1 MTLPNSI
8 SSQSSTL
15 QTPYGLREGNF
26 IPHRHSPLPETF
38 RLCGSF
44 CVWRSVFFAGC
55 VAAASAGRLLAQQ
68 PPPESSPP
76 TSDSGRAKQLQF
88 SRDIRPLLSNACFAC
103 HGTDEAN
110 RKGGLRLDVPESAQ
124 RGGESGGPA
133 LAPGH
138 PEDSELIRRI
148 FSDDPAEVMPP
159 PSSRKTLSAEER
171 DRLRLWVTQGAE
183 YETHWAFRQ
192 PVSPQ
197 VPPLEDYLT
206 NWCANEIDFFVA
218 DRLRREGVQPSPRAN
233 RLTLVRRLSLDLT
246 GLPPTPDIVEEFL
259 RDDSPNAYERLVD
272 RLLNSTAFGERLG
285 QVWLDLARYAD
296 TNGYNNDEDRSMW
309 LWREWVIDAFNAN
322 QPMDQFII
330 EQIAGDLLPNP
341 SDRQRLATGF
351 NRNHVITTE
360 GGIFPE
366 EYRVE
371 YVADRV
377 HTTATVFLGLSLQC
391 ARCHDHKYDPFTQTD
406 YYRMFAFFNNVQD
419 KTVGYNSGA
428 PAEPYLKI
436 SPPRWNA
443 QLTRLRAELSRARL
457 AVERHLEQTSS
468 LQLAWEQSLK
478 LADLESLPAE
488 TLLRFDFEESDGDQ
502 VLNTVVGG
510 DDGQIVGPAER
521 PEGHVG
527 KALRFDGRSHVE
539 IPDWKGWVAT
549 ESFTMAAWIDLST
562 REPVAILSK
571 MDEVAA
577 HRGFDLVLEGGR
589 LGFHLIHQWPED
601 GLKVLAKNPL
611 SLNQWHHVC
620 VTYDGQSKAAGVR
633 LFVDGRLQEVEVTQD
648 RLQGSFQT
656 DQPLRIGR
664 RTTQLGFQGKLD
676 EVEFFSGALAAD
688 IIAALFEARRP
699 SGALR
704 SVLERPADQRHPAQN
719 QLVRN
724 HFLERIDPAYQS
736 LVQARQQADQAVAQE
751 EARIPLTMV
760 MQELETPRESFVLK
774 RGQYDQPGE
783 KVQAGVPGALPGL
796 SEGSPI
802 NRLGLARWLIDA
814 RNPLTARVMVNR
826 WWQQLFG
833 IGLVETVEDFGLQ
846 GSYPSHPELLD
857 WLAVE
862 FQRTGWDLK
871 RLLKTIVLSETY
883 QQQSAATGTQL
894 ERDPR
899 NQLLGRGSRHRLSAE
914 TIRDSALEVAGLL
927 TRELGGTS
935 VKPYQP
941 AGLWQDV
948 SVERRAVYE
957 QAKGA
962 NLYRRSL
969 YTFWKRTCP
978 PPGMVSFD
986 APDRETCTIRRGR
999 TNTPLQALVLLNDPT
1014 YVEAAR
1020 RLANEALRAPLA
1032 SDEDRLRWLWNRVL
1046 QRSPEPQEL
1055 AWLIP
1060 FVGDARESFQQDPT
1074 RAGLLLTVGESENAP
1089 GVPAN
1094 ELASWTSLASILMNL
1109 DEFVSRE

>member
-1 MTLPNSI
+1 M
-8 SSQSSTL
+8 
-15 QTPYGLREGNF
+15 LRHN
-26 IPHRHSPLPETF
+26 
-38 RLCGSF
+38 GSF
-44 CVWRSVFFAGC
+44 TKSIRRCSHSCVWGGLIFAAC
-55 VAAASAGRLLAQQ
+55 LVAVGSGRLLAQQ
-68 PPPESSPP
+68 PTPELPP
-76 TSDSGRAKQLQF
+76 TPDSSRTKTLQY

-110 RKGGLRLDVPESAQ
+110 RKGGLRLDLPESAL

-133 LAPGH
+133 LAPGN
-138 PEDSELIRRI
+138 PEDSEFIRRI

-159 PSSRKTLSAEER
+159 PSSRKMLSAEER
-171 DRLRLWVTQGAE
+171 ERLRLWVAQGAV

-197 VPPLEDYLT
+197 LPLLEEGLT
-206 NWCANEIDFFVA
+206 KWCANEIDFFVV
-218 DRLRREGVQPSPRAN
+218 DRLRREGLEPSPRAN

-246 GLPPTPDIVEEFL
+246 GLPPTPERVEEFL
-259 RDDSPNAYERLVD
+259 RDDTPNAYERLVD

-322 QPMDQFII
+322 QPMDQFIV
-330 EQIAGDLLPNP
+330 EQIAGDLLPN
-341 SDRQRLATGF
+341 STDQQRLATGF

-436 SPPRWNA
+436 SPPRWHA
-443 QLTRLRAELSRARL
+443 ELARLRADQLRARL
-457 AVERHLEQTSS
+457 AVERHLEQVSS
-468 LQLAWEQSLK
+468 KQLAWEQSLK
-478 LADLESLPAE
+478 AADWEQLPAD
-488 TLLRFDFEESDGDQ
+488 TLLRFDFEESDGER
-502 VLNTVVGG
+502 VLNTVVGASG
-510 DDGQIVGPAER
+510 GQIVGPAER
-521 PEGHVG
+521 PEGHAG
-527 KALRFDGRSHVE
+527 KALQFAGQSHVE
-539 IPDWKGWVAT
+539 IPEWKGWGDA
-549 ESFTMAAWIDLST
+549 ESFTMAAWINLTT

-571 MDEVAA
+571 MDEGAA

-601 GLKVLAKNPL
+601 GLKVLAKKPL

-620 VTYDGQSKAAGVR
+620 VTYDGKFKAAGVR

-648 RLQGSFQT
+648 RLQGTFQT
-656 DQPLRIGR
+656 DQPLRLGR
-664 RTTQLGFQGKLD
+664 RTTQLGFQGRMD
-676 EVEFFSGALAAD
+676 EVEFYSASLADAA
-688 IIAALFEARRP
+688 ISALFEARRP

-704 SVLERPADQRHPAQN
+704 AVLERPADQRHPAQQ

-724 HFLERIDPAYQS
+724 HFLELIDPDYKPFIW
-736 LVQARQQADQAVAQE
+736 ARQQADLAVAQGE
-751 EARIPLTMV
+751 GRIPLTMV

-774 RGQYDQPGE
+774 RGQYDQPGD
-783 KVQAGVPGALPGL
+783 KVESGVPGALPGL
-796 SEGSPI
+796 PEGSPR
-802 NRLGLARWLIDA
+802 NRLGLARWLVDP

-833 IGLVETVEDFGLQ
+833 FGLVETVEDFGLQ

-862 FQRTGWDLK
+862 FQRSEWDLK

-883 QQQSAATGTQL
+883 QQQSAATGLQL

-899 NQLLGRGSRHRLSAE
+899 NQWLGRGARHRLSAE
-914 TIRDSALEVAGLL
+914 MIRDSALEVAGLL
-927 TRELGGTS
+927 TRQLGGSS

-962 NLYRRSL
+962 DLYRRSL

-999 TNTPLQALVLLNDPT
+999 TNTPLQALGLLNDPT

-1020 RLANEALRAPLA
+1020 RLANEALRVPLA
-1032 SDEDRLRWLWNRVL
+1032 SDEDRLRWIWNRVL
-1046 QRSPEPQEL
+1046 QRGPETQEL
-1055 AWLIP
+1055 AWLAP
-1060 FVGDARESFQQDPT
+1060 FVADARESFQQDPT
-1074 RAGLLLTVGESENAP
+1074 RATALLKVGESENVT
-1089 GVPAN
+1089 GVAEN
-1094 ELASWTSLASILMNL
+1094 ELATWTSLASILMNL
-1109 DEFVSRE
+1109 DEFITRE